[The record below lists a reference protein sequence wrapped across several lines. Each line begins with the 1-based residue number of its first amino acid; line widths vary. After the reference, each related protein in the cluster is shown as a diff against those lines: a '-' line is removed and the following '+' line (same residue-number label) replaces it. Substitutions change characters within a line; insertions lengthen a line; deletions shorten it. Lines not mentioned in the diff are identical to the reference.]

1 MARPRKEIDQVEFEK
16 LCALQCTKAEI
27 AGFFNV
33 SEDTV
38 ERWCK
43 RTYKESFAVVFANKR
58 SGGKI
63 SLHRSQ
69 FRLAEKDSRMAI
81 WLGKQYLEQCEP
93 IEVKRLELEL
103 QKLESKLNEHES
115 ETDLDDTMLEAL
127 NSAATEVWGGDG
139 GGGTS
144 DGCETEDGN
153 SALCGIGQLQSHS
166 KAFRNS

>member
-1 MARPRKEIDQVEFEK
+1 MARPRKEIDRDEFEK
-16 LCALQCTKAEI
+16 LCALQCTKAEV

-33 SEDTV
+33 SEDTI

-63 SLHRSQ
+63 SLRRSQ

-103 QKLESKLNEHES
+103 QKLENKLSEHGS
-115 ETDLDDTMLEAL
+115 EADLDDTMLEAL
-127 NSAATEVWGGDG
+127 NNAALEVWGSGGDG
-139 GGGTS
+139 S
-144 DGCETEDGN
+144 EADGFTEETDN
-153 SALCGIGQLQSHS
+153 S
-166 KAFRNS
+166 

>member
-1 MARPRKEIDQVEFEK
+1 MRNGNWGVFVARPRKEIDQVEFEK

-58 SGGKI
+58 SDGKI
-63 SLHRSQ
+63 SLRRSQ

-81 WLGKQYLEQCEP
+81 WLGKQYLEQKEP
-93 IEVKRLELEL
+93 IDEKRLEIEL
-103 QKLESKLNEHES
+103 LKLESQIKDNQPEE
-115 ETDLDDTMLEAL
+115 DLDL
-127 NSAATEVWGGDG
+127 N
-139 GGGTS
+139 
-144 DGCETEDGN
+144 
-153 SALCGIGQLQSHS
+153 LP
-166 KAFRNS
+166 K

>member
-1 MARPRKEIDQVEFEK
+1 MKEIDQVEFEK

-27 AGFFNV
+27 AGFFNI

-63 SLHRSQ
+63 SLRRSQ

-103 QKLESKLNEHES
+103 QKLEGKLSEHEPES
-115 ETDLDDTMLEAL
+115 DLDNALLEAL
-127 NSAATEVWGGDG
+127 NNAAADVWGGEGNGSEVDG
-139 GGGTS
+139 LTEETDNSGLFS
-144 DGCETEDGN
+144 DRK
-153 SALCGIGQLQSHS
+153 L
-166 KAFRNS
+166 

>member
-1 MARPRKEIDQVEFEK
+1 MARPRKEIDQKQFEN

-63 SLHRSQ
+63 SLRRSQ

-81 WLGKQYLEQCEP
+81 WLGKQYLDQKEP
-93 IEVKRLELEL
+93 IDEKKLEIEL
-103 QKLESKLNEHES
+103 LKLESQIKDTQPEK
-115 ETDLDDTMLEAL
+115 DLDDTMLEAL
-127 NSAATEVWGGDG
+127 NSAAMEVWGGGDDG
-139 GGGTS
+139 STS
-144 DGCETEDGN
+144 DGCTEKEG
-153 SALCGIGQLQSHS
+153 HS
-166 KAFRNS
+166 

>member
-1 MARPRKEIDQVEFEK
+1 M
-16 LCALQCTKAEI
+16 CSLQCTKAEM

-33 SEDTV
+33 SEDTI
-38 ERWCK
+38 ERFCN

-63 SLHRSQ
+63 SLRRSQ

-103 QKLESKLNEHES
+103 QKLESKLNEHELDA
-115 ETDLDDTMLEAL
+115 DLDDAMLEAL
-127 NSAATEVWGGDG
+127 NSTAMEVWGGG
-139 GGGTS
+139 GDGGTS
-144 DGCETEDGN
+144 DGCTEKED
-153 SALCGIGQLQSHS
+153 SS
-166 KAFRNS
+166 

>member
-1 MARPRKEIDQVEFEK
+1 MRNGNWGVFVARPRKEIDQVEFEK

-58 SGGKI
+58 SDGKI
-63 SLHRSQ
+63 SLRRSQ

-81 WLGKQYLEQCEP
+81 WLGKQYLEQKEP
-93 IEVKRLELEL
+93 IDEKRLEIEL
-103 QKLESKLNEHES
+103 LKLESQIKDNQPEL
-115 ETDLDDTMLEAL
+115 
-127 NSAATEVWGGDG
+127 
-139 GGGTS
+139 
-144 DGCETEDGN
+144 
-153 SALCGIGQLQSHS
+153 
-166 KAFRNS
+166 

>member
-1 MARPRKEIDQVEFEK
+1 MRNGNWGVFVARPRKEIDQVEFEK

-58 SGGKI
+58 CGGKI
-63 SLHRSQ
+63 SLRRSQ

-81 WLGKQYLEQCEP
+81 WLGKQYLEQKEP
-93 IEVKRLELEL
+93 IDEKRLEIEL
-103 QKLESKLNEHES
+103 LKLESQIKDNQPEE
-115 ETDLDDTMLEAL
+115 DLDDTMLEAL
-127 NSAATEVWGGDG
+127 NGTSAEVWGSGEDG
-139 GGGTS
+139 GTPAPNRS
-144 DGCETEDGN
+144 IEDYE
-153 SALCGIGQLQSHS
+153 
-166 KAFRNS
+166 

>member
-1 MARPRKEIDQVEFEK
+1 MARPRKEIDRDEFEK
-16 LCALQCTKAEI
+16 LCALQCTKAEV

-33 SEDTV
+33 SEDTI

-63 SLHRSQ
+63 SLRRSQ
-69 FRLAEKDSRMAI
+69 FRLAERDSRMAI

-103 QKLESKLNEHES
+103 QKLESKLSEHES
-115 ETDLDDTMLEAL
+115 EADLDDTMLEAL
-127 NSAATEVWGGDG
+127 NKTAADVWGGGDDG
-139 GGGTS
+139 GTA
-144 DGCETEDGN
+144 DRCTEKEDSG
-153 SALCGIGQLQSHS
+153 
-166 KAFRNS
+166 

>member
-1 MARPRKEIDQVEFEK
+1 MTWNVNWGVFVARPRKEIDRDEFEK
-16 LCALQCTKAEI
+16 LCTLQCTKAEM

-33 SEDTV
+33 SEDTI

-63 SLHRSQ
+63 SLRRSQ

-81 WLGKQYLEQCEP
+81 WLGKQYLEQYEP

-103 QKLESKLNEHES
+103 QKLESKLIEHDPEI
-115 ETDLDDTMLEAL
+115 ELDDSMLEAL
-127 NSAATEVWGGDG
+127 NNAALEVWGGGGDG
-139 GGGTS
+139 GTV
-144 DGCETEDGN
+144 DGLTEETD
-153 SALCGIGQLQSHS
+153 SS
-166 KAFRNS
+166 

>member
-1 MARPRKEIDQVEFEK
+1 MARPRKEIKQDEFEK
-16 LCALQCTKAEI
+16 LCSLQCTKAEI
-27 AGFFNV
+27 SGFFNV
-33 SEDTV
+33 SEDTI

-63 SLHRSQ
+63 SLRRSQ

-103 QKLESKLNEHES
+103 QKLESKLIEHDS
-115 ETDLDDTMLEAL
+115 EAELDDSILDAL
-127 NSAATEVWGGDG
+127 NASAVEVWGGGGDG
-139 GGGTS
+139 GEA
-144 DGCETEDGN
+144 DGCTEKEN
-153 SALCGIGQLQSHS
+153 SS
-166 KAFRNS
+166 

>member
-1 MARPRKEIDQVEFEK
+1 MRNGNWGVFVARPRKEIDQVELEK

-58 SGGKI
+58 SDGKI
-63 SLHRSQ
+63 SLRRSQ

-81 WLGKQYLEQCEP
+81 WLGKQYLEQKEP
-93 IEVKRLELEL
+93 IDEKRLEIEL
-103 QKLESKLNEHES
+103 LKLESQIKENQPEE
-115 ETDLDDTMLEAL
+115 DLDDTMLEAL
-127 NSAATEVWGGDG
+127 NSTAMEVWGGG
-139 GGGTS
+139 GDGGTS
-144 DGCETEDGN
+144 DG
-153 SALCGIGQLQSHS
+153 
-166 KAFRNS
+166 

>member
-16 LCALQCTKAEI
+16 LCSLQCTKAEI

-33 SEDTV
+33 SEDTI
-38 ERWCK
+38 ERFCN

-63 SLHRSQ
+63 FLRRSQ

-103 QKLESKLNEHES
+103 QKLESKLNEHELDA
-115 ETDLDDTMLEAL
+115 DLDDAMLEAL
-127 NSAATEVWGGDG
+127 NSTAMEVWGGG
-139 GGGTS
+139 GDGGTS
-144 DGCETEDGN
+144 DGCTEKED
-153 SALCGIGQLQSHS
+153 SS
-166 KAFRNS
+166 

>member
-1 MARPRKEIDQVEFEK
+1 MARPRKEIDRDEFEK

-63 SLHRSQ
+63 SLRRSQ

-103 QKLESKLNEHES
+103 QKLESKLSEHGS
-115 ETDLDDTMLEAL
+115 EDDLDDTMLEAL
-127 NSAATEVWGGDG
+127 NNAALEVWGSG
-139 GGGTS
+139 
-144 DGCETEDGN
+144 EDGSETDGFTEETDN
-153 SALCGIGQLQSHS
+153 S
-166 KAFRNS
+166 

>member
-1 MARPRKEIDQVEFEK
+1 MTWNVNWGAFVARPRKEIDRDKFEK
-16 LCALQCTKAEI
+16 LCALQCTKAEM

-33 SEDTV
+33 SEDTI

-63 SLHRSQ
+63 SLRRSQ

-93 IEVKRLELEL
+93 MEVKRLELEL
-103 QKLESKLNEHES
+103 QKLESKLIEHDPEA
-115 ETDLDDTMLEAL
+115 ELDDSMVEAL
-127 NSAATEVWGGDG
+127 NNAALEVWGGGGDG
-139 GGGTS
+139 GTV
-144 DGCETEDGN
+144 DGLTEEKD
-153 SALCGIGQLQSHS
+153 SS
-166 KAFRNS
+166 

>member
-1 MARPRKEIDQVEFEK
+1 MARPRKEIDQAEFEK
-16 LCALQCTKAEI
+16 LCSLQCTKAEI

-43 RTYKESFAVVFANKR
+43 RTYRESFAVVFATKR

-63 SLHRSQ
+63 SLRRSQ

-103 QKLESKLNEHES
+103 QKLENKLSEHET
-115 ETDLDDTMLEAL
+115 EADLDDTMLEAL
-127 NSAATEVWGGDG
+127 NSAALEVWGGG
-139 GGGTS
+139 GDGGTS
-144 DGCETEDGN
+144 DGCAEKEN
-153 SALCGIGQLQSHS
+153 NC
-166 KAFRNS
+166 

>member
-1 MARPRKEIDQVEFEK
+1 MRNGNWGVFVARPRKEIDQVEFEK

-58 SGGKI
+58 SDGKI
-63 SLHRSQ
+63 SLRRSQ

-81 WLGKQYLEQCEP
+81 WLGKQYLEQKEP
-93 IEVKRLELEL
+93 IDEKRLEIEL
-103 QKLESKLNEHES
+103 LKLESQIKENQPE
-115 ETDLDDTMLEAL
+115 
-127 NSAATEVWGGDG
+127 
-139 GGGTS
+139 
-144 DGCETEDGN
+144 ED
-153 SALCGIGQLQSHS
+153 
-166 KAFRNS
+166 